1 MSAPRSAAEWFAKRR
16 GPRDPTLEQEFDRWL
31 ASDASHGGAY
41 ALCEAAWAL
50 SAGPAQVAAERRSTR
65 VRTLRAC
72 AGFLALAAGV
82 AAVAFWFW
90 PAPAQAWSTLA
101 GEQRTLTLADG
112 STVVLNTR
120 TRIHVRLS
128 HRTREV
134 ELDEG
139 EAFFEVAHDALR
151 PFTVQTRLGSARA
164 VGTHFNVDLRPSRLV
179 VTTTEGRVLVRSVS
193 TGAGVYVS
201 QWGGL
206 GSGNGQLANPSSI
219 SMDALGNFYD
229 GFHIFWKIR
238 GQSPLEAPQE
248 MTLSAWRAFCCA
260 CSVGMVSGPIKTEHG
275 YYLVM
280 LSPLDEAI
288 IQTDLATKERLRQ
301 ELLADKRRKRF
312 DEVIAD
318 IRANGAVRFAE
329 ASRYINE
336 DTGKR

>member
-193 TGAGVYVS
+193 TGAGVYVDP
-201 QWGGL
+201 GHRAAL
-206 GSGNGQLANPSSI
+206 ESGAARPL
-219 SMDALGNFYD
+219 LGNAD
-229 GFHIFWKIR
+229 
-238 GQSPLEAPQE
+238 PAAALN
-248 MTLSAWRAFCCA
+248 WRAGRIEVDAVPLRQVLEEFSRYTTLPVRA
-260 CSVGMVSGPIKTEHG
+260 ADAQTASLRVTAVLRAGDLGALRSTLKAAFGLTLEERPDA
-275 YYLVM
+275 YLVR
-280 LSPLDEAI
+280 P
-288 IQTDLATKERLRQ
+288 
-301 ELLADKRRKRF
+301 
-312 DEVIAD
+312 
-318 IRANGAVRFAE
+318 
-329 ASRYINE
+329 ASA
-336 DTGKR
+336 GH

>member
-164 VGTHFNVDLRPSRLV
+164 VGTHTGLELSAR
-179 VTTTEGRVLVRSVS
+179 GRIGDALQLTASASVRSSTSAVPVS
-193 TGAGVYVS
+193 STTVS
-201 QWGGL
+201 RSPS
-206 GSGNGQLANPSSI
+206 GS
-219 SMDALGNFYD
+219 
-229 GFHIFWKIR
+229 
-238 GQSPLEAPQE
+238 
-248 MTLSAWRAFCCA
+248 CA
-260 CSVGMVSGPIKTEHG
+260 KPMAQPWARTTSHNRP
-275 YYLVM
+275 
-280 LSPLDEAI
+280 
-288 IQTDLATKERLRQ
+288 
-301 ELLADKRRKRF
+301 
-312 DEVIAD
+312 
-318 IRANGAVRFAE
+318 
-329 ASRYINE
+329 RYI
-336 DTGKR
+336 TPTRWARCATVARSWPM